1 MTRLLKRAAALAL
14 VLVVQGLVADEG
26 MWLFDQAPKD
36 RIKKRYGFQVPDA
49 LLDQLRL
56 ASVKTPGASASLV
69 SASGLIFTNHHV
81 ASRCI
86 QRLSSA
92 EHNYMASGFYAQRP
106 SDEPRCPGMEV
117 NVLLRLEDVTARV
130 NAGVKAPPA
139 TPAANEQRRAAM
151 SAIEKE
157 CAAKAGHRCDV
168 ITLYSGALYHLYE
181 YQKYTDVRLVFAPE
195 FDIAFFGG
203 DPDNFTYPRY
213 DLDITFLR
221 AYENG
226 QPARTPNYLKWS
238 RTGAREGE
246 LVFVTGHPGST
257 DRFISLAQV
266 EYLRD
271 TSYPLA
277 IAYWESVIAAL
288 KAYGAQ
294 STENAR
300 VARDK
305 LFGAENSNK
314 ARTWELKGL
323 REASLIERKRQRE
336 QALRQQIQQDP
347 KLRQEVGR
355 AFDEIADAVR
365 QWAPRQK
372 EYQALER
379 GPLYSDL
386 FEIARHVVRLPEEK
400 AKPDGQRLREYND
413 AALPSL
419 EIRLYAQTPITDSLE
434 VTVLATWFRF
444 LEQQLGAGH
453 ATVKTVLAGRTPEQ
467 AAEQY
472 VKATKL
478 KDIAERKRL
487 AASLGAVK
495 ASQDGMVRLAR
506 LLDPAARAV
515 RKAYEDSL
523 VAVATAA
530 APRIAR
536 ARFALYGAA
545 EYPDATGTLRLSF
558 GSVKAYRNAA
568 GQPVAYATNF
578 AGLYTRAT
586 GQEPYRLPAPWL
598 KLRPALALKT
608 PLNFAST
615 ADIIGGNSGSPT
627 VNTKGEIVGIIFD
640 SNLEAMPNRFLY
652 DDLQGRAVHVAS
664 QGILEAL
671 RKIYRAERVLEEL
684 GFPGK

>member
-1 MTRLLKRAAALAL
+1 MRRILKRAGALTL
-14 VLVVQGLVADEG
+14 VLWGAGLMADEG
-26 MWLFDQAPKD
+26 MWLFNQAP
-36 RIKKRYGFQVPDA
+36 RNQIKKQYGFEVTDA

-69 SASGLIFTNHHV
+69 SREGLIFTNHHV

-92 EHNYMASGFYAQRP
+92 EHNYMTKGFYARQAA
-106 SDEPRCPGMEV
+106 EELQCPGMEV
-117 NVLLRLEDVTARV
+117 NVLLRIEDVTARV
-130 NAGVKAPPA
+130 NAGVKAPPGTA
-139 TPAANEQRRAAM
+139 QANEQRRAAM

-226 QPARTPNYLKWS
+226 KPARTPNYLRWS
-238 RTGAREGE
+238 RAGVRDGE
-246 LVFVTGHPGST
+246 PVFVTGHPGST
-257 DRFISLAQV
+257 DRFITLAQV

-271 TSYPLA
+271 TSYPLS
-277 IAYWESVIAAL
+277 IGYWESVITAL
-288 KAYGAQ
+288 KAYGGQ
-294 STENAR
+294 SAENAR

-305 LFGAENSNK
+305 LFSAENSYK
-314 ARTWELKGL
+314 ARTWETKGL

-336 QALRQQIQQDP
+336 QALRQRIQQDP
-347 KLRQEVGR
+347 KLREAVGA
-355 AFDEIADAVR
+355 AFEDIAAAYHR
-365 QWAPRQK
+365 WAPRQK
-372 EYQALER
+372 EYLLER

-386 FEIARHVVRLPEEK
+386 FSIARHVVRLPEEK
-400 AKPDGQRLREYND
+400 AKPDGQRLREYNE

-419 EIRLYAQTPITDSLE
+419 EVQLYAQTPITDSLE

-444 LEQQLGAGH
+444 LQQHLGAGH
-453 ATVKTVLAGRTPEQ
+453 ATVKAVLAGRPPEQ
-467 AAEQY
+467 AAQAY
-472 VKATKL
+472 VSATKL

-487 AASLGAVK
+487 AGNLEAVRASE
-495 ASQDGMVRLAR
+495 DGMVRLAR
-506 LLDPAARAV
+506 LLDAPARSV
-515 RKAYEDSL
+515 RKAYEDG
-523 VAVATAA
+523 VAAIETAA

-536 ARFALYGAA
+536 ARFALFGAA

-558 GSVKAYRNAA
+558 GAVEGYRNAA
-568 GQPVAYATNF
+568 GQPVAYATDF
-578 AGLYTRAT
+578 AGLHARTT
-586 GQEPYRLPAPWL
+586 GKDPYRLPERWL

-608 PLNFAST
+608 PFNFVST

-652 DDLQGRAVHVAS
+652 DQVQARAVHVAS
-664 QGILEAL
+664 QGIVEAL
-671 RKIYRAERVLEEL
+671 RKIYRAERVLAEL
-684 GFPGK
+684 GLAGK